1 MTQRK
6 DFHSQY
12 TFNLPKKILI
22 IGVLIAVA
30 YSSLFY
36 SFLVCFRELFRVFA
50 FMMGIEKLIILTQ
63 KEILFHNFF
72 LAFIASLTGFAIG
85 SEFLIRFLKLPRY
98 MTYSVL
104 VDQNGLQ
111 WTFNYW
117 LVKLAVLFGLLSIGI
132 PLLDFINFYD
142 ELFLIFVLAM
152 IVLFFNQWTKARLF
166 FKGKVTKLMI
176 TIGCIQIAFSL
187 ILSLLPIV
195 DYEGLNLS
203 LSKQTAEYYCKY
215 ELPSSTIAYGISR
228 KHIAFPL
235 YLGFSKSY
243 PDSVTLAS
251 YWHGGIKL
259 MTVADLPEWVS
270 ENRAKLD
277 EMEYG
282 QMTTELY
289 VDKGI
294 KMKHVKMLFMS
305 LRKMDARRLYLMTN
319 KNGLGMPFGL
329 RPLCEQI
336 HQADSSYAPPN
347 FDCSHIMENR
357 NKNRF
362 SLELINNQ
370 IFFEGQLIGQ
380 EILDSLKANIKKF
393 NGDLALELLIDD
405 NSNYERFILL
415 YDYIRKVYMQIW
427 LERSRKKFG
436 LSLSAKDFAPE
447 NFDPELSKKIND
459 VRFEYPVN
467 LVAWSDEE
475 IEYFKLKPQ
484 K

>member
-1 MTQRK
+1 
-6 DFHSQY
+6 
-12 TFNLPKKILI
+12 
-22 IGVLIAVA
+22 
-30 YSSLFY
+30 
-36 SFLVCFRELFRVFA
+36 
-50 FMMGIEKLIILTQ
+50 
-63 KEILFHNFF
+63 
-72 LAFIASLTGFAIG
+72 
-85 SEFLIRFLKLPRY
+85 
-98 MTYSVL
+98 
-104 VDQNGLQ
+104 
-111 WTFNYW
+111 
-117 LVKLAVLFGLLSIGI
+117 
-132 PLLDFINFYD
+132 
-142 ELFLIFVLAM
+142 
-152 IVLFFNQWTKARLF
+152 
-166 FKGKVTKLMI
+166 
-176 TIGCIQIAFSL
+176 
-187 ILSLLPIV
+187 
-195 DYEGLNLS
+195 
-203 LSKQTAEYYCKY
+203 
-215 ELPSSTIAYGISR
+215 
-228 KHIAFPL
+228 
-235 YLGFSKSY
+235 
-243 PDSVTLAS
+243 
-251 YWHGGIKL
+251 

-393 NGDLALELLIDD
+393 NGDLALELFIDD

-427 LERSRKKFG
+427 LERSKKKFG
-436 LSLSAKDFAPE
+436 LSLSVKDFVPE
-447 NFDPELSKKIND
+447 NFDPELSKKINE

-467 LVAWSDEE
+467 LIAWSDEE
-475 IEYFKLKPQ
+475 IEYFKLKLQ